1 MKKIL
6 CSIALA
12 GLATITHAADPLNA
26 SVWKTIDDET
36 NQPKAQVVF
45 NQQRDGSF
53 TATIQKVLVP
63 GEDGICG
70 ECEGQY
76 HNKPLQG
83 AVIVRGLKSVGD
95 NKYEDGTIIDPKNG
109 KSYRL
114 KGELL
119 NQNKTLKL
127 RGYIGISLL
136 GRNQIWQR
144 IQ

>member
-6 CSIALA
+6 CAFALF
-12 GLATITHAADPLNA
+12 GLVTITHATDPLNG

-36 NQPKAQVVF
+36 NQPKAQVAF

-53 TATIQKVLVP
+53 TATIQKILVP
-63 GEDGICG
+63 EEDGICG
-70 ECEGQY
+70 ECEGMY
-76 HNKPLQG
+76 HNKSLQG
-83 AVIVRGLKSVGD
+83 AVIVRGLKNVSD
-95 NKYEDGTIIDPKNG
+95 LKYEEGTIIDPKNG
-109 KSYRL
+109 KSYGL
-114 KGELL
+114 KGELI